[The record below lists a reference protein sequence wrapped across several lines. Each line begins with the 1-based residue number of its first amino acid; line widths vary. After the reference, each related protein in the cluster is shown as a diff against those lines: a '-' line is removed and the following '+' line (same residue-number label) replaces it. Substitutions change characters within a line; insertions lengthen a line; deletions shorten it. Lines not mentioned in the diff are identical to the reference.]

1 MALKIR
7 LRQQGCNNR
16 QTFRVVVTDIR
27 SKRDGKYVEKL
38 GWYLP
43 YLAENNC
50 SIDGE
55 RLAYWLSQ
63 GATMSDQVEAL
74 AKLAAPS
81 VVKEYKEKKAQ
92 VKAKKVAK
100 RRTSGTSKK
109 EAAPKAAKE
118 EKTVKAAAPKRAAKK
133 ASTKK

>member
-27 SKRDGKYVEKL
+27 CKRDGKYVEKL

-50 SIDGE
+50 SIDSE

-63 GATMSDQVEAL
+63 GAVMSEQVESL

-81 VVKEYKEKKAQ
+81 VLKEYKEKRAQ

-100 RRTSGTSKK
+100 RRSAGASKN
-109 EAAPKAAKE
+109 
-118 EKTVKAAAPKRAAKK
+118 T
-133 ASTKK
+133 STKK

>member
-27 SKRDGKYVEKL
+27 SRRDGKYVEKL

-43 YLAENNC
+43 EQSENNC
-50 SIDGE
+50 SIDGD

-63 GATMSDQVEAL
+63 GAVMSDQVENL
-74 AKLAAPS
+74 AKLVTPA
-81 VVKEYKEKKAQ
+81 VVKEYNEKKLEL
-92 VKAKKVAK
+92 KKKMTAK
-100 RRTSGTSKK
+100 RRAGSSK
-109 EAAPKAAKE
+109 EAASANSAADTA
-118 EKTVKAAAPKRAAKK
+118 TVKAPKKAAKK
-133 ASTKK
+133 ATSKK

>member
-27 SKRDGKYVEKL
+27 NPRDGKYVEKL

-43 YLAENNC
+43 YLTENNC
-50 SIDGE
+50 SIDAD

-63 GATMSDQVEAL
+63 GAQMSEQVEAL
-74 AKLAAPS
+74 AKHSAPQ
-81 VVKEYKEKKAQ
+81 VVKTYNEKKQAQ
-92 VKAKKVAK
+92 RLKQIAQRRSAKKK
-100 RRTSGTSKK
+100 
-109 EAAPKAAKE
+109 
-118 EKTVKAAAPKRAAKK
+118 
-133 ASTKK
+133 

>member
-16 QTFRVVVTDIR
+16 QTFRVVVTDVR

-43 YLAENNC
+43 EQAENNC
-50 SIDGE
+50 SIDAE

-63 GATMSDQVEAL
+63 GAEMSDQVESL
-74 AKLAAPS
+74 AKSAAPA
-81 VVKEYKEKKAQ
+81 VIKDFNEKKAQ
-92 VKAKKVAK
+92 MKVKRAAKRRGSVNAEAKAPVAKKV
-100 RRTSGTSKK
+100 
-109 EAAPKAAKE
+109 E
-118 EKTVKAAAPKRAAKK
+118 KAAAPKRAAKK
-133 ASTKK
+133 ASTKKS

>member
-27 SKRDGKYVEKL
+27 CKRDGKYVEKL

-55 RLAYWLSQ
+55 RLKYWLSQ
-63 GATMSDQVEAL
+63 GAIMSEQVESL
-74 AKLAAPS
+74 ARS
-81 VVKEYKEKKAQ
+81 VTPDVIKEYREQKIQIQTKKT
-92 VKAKKVAK
+92 AK
-100 RRTSGTSKK
+100 RRASGAKTASPKK
-109 EAAPKAAKE
+109 E
-118 EKTVKAAAPKRAAKK
+118 TVKAAAPKRAAKK

>member
-43 YLAENNC
+43 EQSENNC
-50 SIDGE
+50 SIDGD

-63 GATMSDQVEAL
+63 GAVMSDQVEHL
-74 AKLAAPS
+74 AKLVTPA
-81 VVKEYKEKKAQ
+81 VVKEYNEKKLEL
-92 VKAKKVAK
+92 KKKMTAK
-100 RRTSGTSKK
+100 RRAGSSK
-109 EAAPKAAKE
+109 EAAPVKSAQEAAPS
-118 EKTVKAAAPKRAAKK
+118 KAAAPKKAAKK
-133 ASTKK
+133 ATSKK

>member
-16 QTFRVVVTDIR
+16 QTFRVVVTDVR

-43 YLAENNC
+43 EVKENNC
-50 SIDGE
+50 SIDND

-63 GATMSDQVEAL
+63 GAVMTDQVESL
-74 AKLAAPS
+74 ARVAAPTAM
-81 VVKEYKEKKAQ
+81 KEYNEKKSFVGAPL
-92 VKAKKVAK
+92 VGA
-100 RRTSGTSKK
+100 RRN
-109 EAAPKAAKE
+109 
-118 EKTVKAAAPKRAAKK
+118 RI
-133 ASTKK
+133 

>member
-27 SKRDGKYVEKL
+27 TRRDGKYVEKL

-43 YLAENNC
+43 EQSENNC
-50 SIDGE
+50 NIDAD

-63 GATMSDQVEAL
+63 GAVMSDQVENL
-74 AKLAAPS
+74 AKNVAPA
-81 VVKEYKEKKAQ
+81 VVKEYKEKKVELQ
-92 VKAKKVAK
+92 KKKCAK
-100 RRTSGTSKK
+100 RRSCSSKEQAPV
-109 EAAPKAAKE
+109 EAKAE
-118 EKTVKAAAPKRAAKK
+118 KAAAPKRAAKK
-133 ASTKK
+133 